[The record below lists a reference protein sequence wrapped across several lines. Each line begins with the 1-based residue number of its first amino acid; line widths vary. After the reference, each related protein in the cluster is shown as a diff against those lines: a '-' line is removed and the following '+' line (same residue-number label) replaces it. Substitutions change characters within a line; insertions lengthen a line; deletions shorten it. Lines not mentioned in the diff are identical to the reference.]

1 VTDFVYNQRTPQRK
15 DPNNFT
21 ETMDTPPQTI
31 DLMTIQPTEGK
42 QQTEEVSRLKGGC
55 DCGFFEALALVVLVS
70 ELISGL
76 VVVARKFSPVAIVVT
91 LAADKLGAGI
101 RMKSDGNAIKTL

>member
-1 VTDFVYNQRTPQRK
+1 
-15 DPNNFT
+15 
-21 ETMDTPPQTI
+21 
-31 DLMTIQPTEGK
+31 MTIQPTEGK

-55 DCGFFEALALVVLVS
+55 DGGIFAVLALVVLVS

-76 VVVARKFSPVAIVVT
+76 VVVARKFSHVAIAVT

-101 RMKSDGNAIKTL
+101 RMKSDGNTIKTL